1 MQRRHRSRRLGLETM
16 ARGARTAADA
26 IHVPRVEALG
36 ARLIPPEGGRAPAVL
51 RRGCWPLPRGLVIL
65 RTSARW

>member
-16 ARGARTAADA
+16 ARGSRTAADA

-36 ARLIPPEGGRAPAVL
+36 ARLIPLRADARLLCCGAVA
-51 RRGCWPLPRGLVIL
+51 GLCPG
-65 RTSARW
+65 AW